1 MYAIVHSGG
10 KQYKVSA
17 GDTVRIEK
25 LTGNVGDN
33 VKLQDVLLIAEGD
46 KVTIGKPVVDG
57 AYVSGTIVE
66 QGRGKKIVDV
76 VFRRRKN
83 SLKTKGHRQ
92 HFTAVKITEIH
103 SAA

>member
-33 VKLQDVLLIAEGD
+33 VKLQDVLLIADGD

-57 AYVSGTIVE
+57 AAVVGTIVA
-66 QGRGKKIVDV
+66 QARAKKIVDV
-76 VFRRRKN
+76 VFRRRKH

-92 HFTAVKITEIH
+92 HYTAVKITEIKG
-103 SAA
+103 A

>member
-33 VKLQDVLLIAEGD
+33 VKIQDVLLLADGD
-46 KVTIGKPVVDG
+46 KVQIGKPVVEG
-57 AYVSGTIVE
+57 AYVSGTIV
-66 QGRGKKIVDV
+66 QQDRARKIVDV
-76 VFRRRKN
+76 VFRRRKH
-83 SLKTKGHRQ
+83 SIKTKGHRQ
-92 HFTAVKITEIH
+92 YFTAVKITEIKG
-103 SAA
+103 A